1 MRWSRAILGSILL
14 GFTTMIG
21 CARSTPSSD
30 DSALGANDTSSA
42 VRSQPGDLQ
51 AEVAR
56 LERRLRD
63 LAIPS
68 GCDSAGQC
76 KTAPIGERACGGP
89 REYVLYC
96 PLTSNEPELLA
107 VVDSLKQAEMRHNQA
122 TGAVSTC
129 EYRLPPNA
137 AVVGGRC
144 VVAGN

>member
-1 MRWSRAILGSILL
+1 L
-14 GFTTMIG
+14 
-21 CARSTPSSD
+21 D
-30 DSALGANDTSSA
+30 
-42 VRSQPGDLQ
+42 
-51 AEVAR
+51 
-56 LERRLRD
+56 RRLRD

-96 PLTSNEPELLA
+96 PLTTNEPALLA

-129 EYRLPPNA
+129 EYRLPPSA